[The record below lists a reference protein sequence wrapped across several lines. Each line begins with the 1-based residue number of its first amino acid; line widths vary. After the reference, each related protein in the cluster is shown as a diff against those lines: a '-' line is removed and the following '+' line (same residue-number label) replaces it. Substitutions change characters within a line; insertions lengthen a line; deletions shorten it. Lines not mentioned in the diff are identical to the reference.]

1 MEIRFDGKVA
11 IVTGASSG
19 IGYVCAEMLAESG
32 AAVALVS
39 SSMERLQ
46 AAEKKL
52 SAKGK
57 VKSFVLDIGKI
68 DLIVDTISKIR
79 TELGEIDLVV
89 QCAARVINKPSS
101 LEFTEE
107 DWDNSVNV
115 NAKGLF
121 FVMQEVVKQ
130 SMQTRGGSIVNMAS
144 MAGIRGMSP
153 PLCNAIYSAAKGA
166 VIAMSRQG
174 ATEWAK
180 FGVRVNAMAPGG
192 VSTTNDRSLP
202 TFMFPMVPLKRFCT
216 PEEVA
221 ACVLYLL
228 SDQAAAM
235 TGQVMVIDGGSSAQG
250 Y

>member
-1 MEIRFDGKVA
+1 LEIRFDGKVA
-11 IVTGASSG
+11 VVTGAGSG
-19 IGYVCAEMLAESG
+19 IGYACAEALAESG
-32 AAVALVS
+32 AKVALVGS
-39 SSMERLQ
+39 SLERLQ

-57 VKSFVLDIGKI
+57 VKSFALDIGKT
-68 DLIVDTISKIR
+68 DLIAGTISKIR
-79 TELGEIDLVV
+79 SEMGEIDMVV

-101 LEFTEE
+101 LEFTGE
-107 DWDNSVNV
+107 DWDSSVNV

-192 VSTTNDRSLP
+192 VSTNDRSLP
-202 TFMFPMVPLKRFCT
+202 PFMFPMVPLQRFCT
-216 PEEVA
+216 PQEVA
-221 ACVLYLL
+221 AGVLYLL
-228 SDQAAAM
+228 SDKAGAT
-235 TGQVMVIDGGSSAQG
+235 TGQVMVIDGGASVQG